1 MSETKKE
8 KLDVP
13 STICA
18 VVALREKNEL
28 SAAGEVNKF
37 SCCRKRAEN
46 AAVLA
51 SDAEVLESAAATP
64 VAKPFL
70 YCVGVIATLYSTVV
84 SPRSDRRPGATL
96 RVMFTICSVTFKDK
110 VLP

>member
-28 SAAGEVNKF
+28 SAEEVNKF